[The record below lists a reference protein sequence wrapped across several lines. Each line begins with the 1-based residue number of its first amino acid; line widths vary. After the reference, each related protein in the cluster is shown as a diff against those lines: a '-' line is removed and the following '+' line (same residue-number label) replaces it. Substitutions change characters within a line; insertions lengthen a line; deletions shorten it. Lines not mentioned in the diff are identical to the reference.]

1 MIFYIIRRFILI
13 IPIVFGVTLVT
24 FIILHSIP
32 GDPAQVIAGLDG
44 TEEVLK
50 KIRSDLELDKPLP
63 TQYFTFLKR
72 FLIHGDLGYSYRTR
86 RPVLEEIK
94 ARFPNTVMLAGA
106 GLTIAIFIGMLCG
119 IICAIKHNSKLDRIL
134 TFSTLIGIATPTFW
148 SGILFIILFSVYL
161 GWFPAGGMDGPRSI
175 ILPAIALALPAAAVI
190 TRMVKVSL
198 LEVLHE
204 NYIRTAKAKGLSPVR
219 VIFRHALKNALIPTV
234 TVIGLQFGY
243 LLGGAVI
250 VETVF
255 SWPGMGQLVVLG
267 ILGRDYSMVQ
277 GTILIIALT
286 FVLINLFVDVLYTY
300 LDPRIQYE

>member
-1 MIFYIIRRFILI
+1 VSF
-13 IPIVFGVTLVT
+13 V
-24 FIILHSIP
+24 ILHSIP

-63 TQYFTFLKR
+63 TQYFIFVKR

-86 RPVLEEIK
+86 RPVSKEIK
-94 ARFPNTVMLAGA
+94 ARFPNTAMLAGA

-134 TFSTLIGIATPTFW
+134 TLSTLIGISTPTFW
-148 SGILFIILFSVYL
+148 SGLLFMILFSVYL
-161 GWFPAGGMDGPRSI
+161 GWFPAGGLAGPRSI
-175 ILPAIALALPAAAVI
+175 ILPAITLALPASAVI

-204 NYIRTAKAKGLSPVR
+204 NYIRTAKAKGLSPIR
-219 VIFRHALKNALIPTV
+219 VILTHALKNALIPTV
-234 TVIGLQFGY
+234 TVMGLQFGY
-243 LLGGAVI
+243 LLGGSVI

-255 SWPGMGQLVVLG
+255 SWPGMGQLIITG

-277 GTILIIALT
+277 GAILIIALS
-286 FVLINLFVDVLYTY
+286 FVLINLFVDILYTY

>member
-1 MIFYIIRRFILI
+1 
-13 IPIVFGVTLVT
+13 
-24 FIILHSIP
+24 
-32 GDPAQVIAGLDG
+32 
-44 TEEVLK
+44 
-50 KIRSDLELDKPLP
+50 
-63 TQYFTFLKR
+63 
-72 FLIHGDLGYSYRTR
+72 
-86 RPVLEEIK
+86 
-94 ARFPNTVMLAGA
+94 
-106 GLTIAIFIGMLCG
+106 
-119 IICAIKHNSKLDRIL
+119 
-134 TFSTLIGIATPTFW
+134 
-148 SGILFIILFSVYL
+148 
-161 GWFPAGGMDGPRSI
+161 MDGPRSI